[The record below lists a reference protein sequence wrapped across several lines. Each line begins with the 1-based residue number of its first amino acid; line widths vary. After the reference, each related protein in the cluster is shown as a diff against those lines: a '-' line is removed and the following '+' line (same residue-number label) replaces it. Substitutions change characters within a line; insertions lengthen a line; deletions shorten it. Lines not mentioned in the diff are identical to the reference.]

1 MMSVA
6 LIQICDRDHKVTDE
20 RTSSRVS
27 SRVAS
32 PSSVQRCTG
41 DGAAGAAG
49 PPAHSTPGTGVTTGL
64 SSDSVSRSDGPYLL
78 GVHTESP
85 LLSVFI
91 AIRSIVFAVSALS
104 ILRGEREAKSTP
116 WRSRCMCLRGGARA
130 EGATRRTR
138 EHTQSIQ
145 SHATHASRRD
155 STKYR
160 SVRRVPLPSNASS
173 GV

>member
-116 WRSRCMCLRGGARA
+116 WIALMYERCIVCVCVLTIVLRDALPRRISTVSPDRTSGPYL
-130 EGATRRTR
+130 TRR
-138 EHTQSIQ
+138 
-145 SHATHASRRD
+145 ATIRAAR
-155 STKYR
+155 T
-160 SVRRVPLPSNASS
+160 PPWQGA
-173 GV
+173 